1 MASFD
6 FAQFQRCRSAVGTWI
21 STLQQQRNLLAQILR
36 EHRIAGRK
44 LLGSAINIPYAE
56 PRWTL
61 LPLPD
66 SVNPL
71 LGVRDRY
78 TSTEFPSMEHQQ
90 FGRLVLDSGVRA
102 HHDSAPLDA
111 SKPGILNPRMRAQAE
126 KAAQFLIDLHAKGL
140 EIGFDKS
147 LEHAQELR
155 KTTPDASLADALD
168 PKYALRE
175 LLTLEEEKAADL
187 DVINLDQA
195 EFADL
200 SAIVNKLDVLA
211 RDLNQL
217 RTASLKISHELRE
230 KAASERVRSLDIDY
244 LKDVSRE
251 RLKLSVLK
259 ENSLLTVGQLM
270 DLRWKV
276 GEVSGIGEATASNIV
291 SATRAL
297 NTAILEETPVRID
310 VANRTS
316 EQTQLLRAIYTW
328 QAAHESIGHKQA
340 LSFAAAIK
348 ARAYHVSGNA
358 ARLIVVGR
366 GRPATDFVALVREC
380 RELAAQYNG
389 LGDLPAFSDD
399 DVWSR
404 FARQPAQTYALMAE
418 IGILT
423 SDSKK
428 IRGELPEEIATK
440 VQETQIDTD
449 LLTANLRGYQ
459 KFGARFVLSQGKV
472 VLGDEMGLG
481 KTLEAL
487 AVLAHLYAQGK
498 RYSIVVCPAAV
509 VTNWLREIAAKT
521 ELSGY
526 RIHGANKHSE
536 ALLWQKNGGI
546 AVTTFETLA
555 WFEGFLRDAKSD
567 VVCTVVDEAH
577 YIKNPDAKRSLRT
590 ARLIAQARYA
600 VLLTGT
606 PMENRIDEFR
616 HLIRYIRPDLAI
628 HSSVLP
634 KRFRKQVA
642 PAYLR
647 RNQEDVLNELPELV
661 EIEDWLPMS
670 KGDREIYENAVR
682 DGNFMAMRQ
691 AAMLSSDSTKIERL
705 RQIVDEAKENGH
717 RVIIYSYFLTAMNRL
732 REEFPQAFG
741 PLTGSVSSV
750 KRQEIV
756 DDFSNADAGAVLLAQ
771 IVAGGVG
778 LNIQSASVVIIC
790 EPQLKPTTEWQA
802 IARAHRMGQLE
813 SVQVHRLITEE
824 GVDERLFAVLH
835 RKSELFESFAKVSL
849 LAQTSSEATESDALD
864 ATALPASEAQLAHS
878 IVEREQ
884 ERLFGS

>member
-6 FAQFQRCRSAVGTWI
+6 FAQFQSCRSAVGTWI

-44 LLGSAINIPYAE
+44 LLNTAINIPYSE

-61 LPLPD
+61 LPLPE

-71 LGVRDRY
+71 LGVRERY
-78 TSTEFPSMEHQQ
+78 STTEFPSMEHQN

-102 HHDSAPLDA
+102 HRDSAPLD
-111 SKPGILNPRMRAQAE
+111 SDSPGILNPRMRTQAE
-126 KAAQFLIDLHAKGL
+126 KAAQFLIDLYAKGV
-140 EIGFDKS
+140 EIGFDTS
-147 LEHAQELR
+147 LEHTQELR
-155 KTTPDASLADALD
+155 TAAPNASLADALD

-175 LLTLEEEKAADL
+175 LLTLDEENVAEL
-187 DVINLDQA
+187 DVINLDQS

-200 SAIVNKLDVLA
+200 SAIVNKLDALA

-217 RTASLKISHELRE
+217 RTTSLKISHELRE
-230 KAASERVRSLDIDY
+230 TAAIDRVRSLGIEY

-251 RLKLSVLK
+251 RLKISVLK
-259 ENSLLTVGQLM
+259 ENALTTVGQLM

-276 GEVSGIGEATASNIV
+276 GEVQGIGEATASNIV

-310 VANRTS
+310 VANRT
-316 EQTQLLRAIYTW
+316 EAQTNLLRSIYTW

-358 ARLIVVGR
+358 SQLIVVGR
-366 GRPATDFVALVREC
+366 GRPATDFVGLVREC
-380 RELAAQYNG
+380 RELAAQYTG
-389 LGDLPAFSDD
+389 LGELPEFSDD
-399 DVWSR
+399 DVWAR

-418 IGILT
+418 LGILT

-428 IRGELPEEIATK
+428 IRGELPEEIVMK

-459 KFGARFVLSQGKV
+459 KFGARFALSQGKV

-498 RYSIVVCPAAV
+498 RHSIVVCPAAV
-509 VTNWLREIAAKT
+509 VTNWLREIEAKT
-521 ELSGY
+521 ELRGY
-526 RIHGANKHSE
+526 RIHGADKRDE
-536 ALLWQKNGGI
+536 ALLWREHGGV
-546 AVTTFETLA
+546 AVTTFETLS
-555 WFEGFLRDAKSD
+555 WFEGFVRDRNTD
-567 VVCTVVDEAH
+567 VICTVVDEAH
-577 YIKNPDAKRSLRT
+577 YIKNPEAKRSQRT
-590 ARLIAQARYA
+590 ARLVAQARYA

-616 HLIRYIRPDLAI
+616 NLIRYIRPDLAVQ
-628 HSSVLP
+628 SSVLP

-647 RNQEDVLNELPELV
+647 RNQEDVLSELPELV
-661 EIEDWLPMS
+661 EIEDWLPLS

-691 AAMLSSDSTKIERL
+691 AAMLSSDSTKVERL
-705 RQIVDEAKENGH
+705 RQIVEEAKENGH

-741 PLTGSVSSV
+741 PLTGSVSSM
-750 KRQEIV
+750 KRQEMV
-756 DDFSNADAGAVLLAQ
+756 DDFSNAEPGAVLLAQ
-771 IVAGGVG
+771 IMAGGVG

-849 LAQTSSEATESDALD
+849 LAQSSSEALESEAVV
-864 ATALPASEAQLAHS
+864 APPSEAQLAHS
-878 IVEREQ
+878 IIEREQ
-884 ERLFGS
+884 ERLFGV